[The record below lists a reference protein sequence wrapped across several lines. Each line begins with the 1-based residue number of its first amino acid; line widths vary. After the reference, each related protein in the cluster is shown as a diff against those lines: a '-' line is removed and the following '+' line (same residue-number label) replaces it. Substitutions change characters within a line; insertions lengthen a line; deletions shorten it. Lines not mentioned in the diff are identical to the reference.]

1 MSVILILPNAG
12 GRFIKYPRSTAACER
27 NAVDS
32 RPYHASPTVGRA
44 IVLMEINGAAPMVR
58 RQLDHQDQNEAGQSQ
73 NQGSKQY
80 QARQTFTLP
89 GFLGGPS
96 NLYVRSGH
104 SFRFPVSDGV
114 SRDRIS
120 LARSFPRAVLNG
132 KALGKRPFR
141 VRFYTPAYSRELSST
156 FKWNAAAPL
165 ATRLFHCYAQADQS
179 RHDDTRPGLYIP
191 A

>member
-1 MSVILILPNAG
+1 MILPNAG

-89 GFLGGPS
+89 GLLGGPS

-132 KALGKRPFR
+132 KALGKRPF
-141 VRFYTPAYSRELSST
+141 PSALLHS
-156 FKWNAAAPL
+156 
-165 ATRLFHCYAQADQS
+165 RLFTSAILDLQMERGCAVGDPVIPLLCPS
-179 RHDDTRPGLYIP
+179 RPIET
-191 A
+191 